1 MEVWMTGLRH
11 LLFASIT
18 ILFLSSIGCE
28 SVKIYGPIESR
39 PEGKEGTWIIAG
51 RTFTVTDTTKLDEDN
66 GPLVVGACAQ
76 VELKGIVVEEIESE
90 EASKCRQYEAEKIYG
105 TIESRPEGKAGTW
118 KIGGRSYEMKDTTKI
133 DEDDGPLVVGACA
146 EVELIGN
153 VVKEIESEKKSK
165 CSK

>member
-1 MEVWMTGLRH
+1 MEDRMNALRYF
-11 LLFASIT
+11 LFVVTT
-18 ILFLSSIGCE
+18 ILFLANIGCE

-39 PEGKEGTWIIAG
+39 PEGKEGTWVIAG
-51 RTFTVTDTTKLDEDN
+51 RTFTVTDTTKLDEGE

-90 EASKCRQYEAEKIYG
+90 EASKCRQYEGGKIYG

-118 KIGGRSYEMKDTTKI
+118 KIGGRSYEMKETTKL

-146 EVELIGN
+146 EIELIGN
-153 VVKEIESEKKSK
+153 VVREIESEKKSK
-165 CSK
+165 CP

>member
-1 MEVWMTGLRH
+1 MLELRH
-11 LLFASIT
+11 S
-18 ILFLSSIGCE
+18 LFLAIGILLLATIGCE

-76 VELKGIVVEEIESE
+76 VELKGIVVQEIESE
-90 EASKCRQYEAEKIYG
+90 ETSKCRQYESAKIYG
-105 TIESRPEGKAGTW
+105 TIESRPEGKAGSW
-118 KIGGRSYEMKDTTKI
+118 KIGGRSYEVIETTKLE
-133 DEDDGPLVVGACA
+133 EDDGPLVVGACA
-146 EVELIGN
+146 EVEMIGN

-165 CSK
+165 CSN